1 MGRAQRHADRHRPA
15 SKRQELI
22 VARKPKPLKARVTHL
37 EMDALPAQRIA
48 LPMGQRIA
56 LMQAKN
62 IPVSFYR
69 YLYEQVGR
77 AHHWSLRRSGSDAAL
92 REVLH
97 ASSTEISVLYVD
109 GAPAGF
115 FELNLADLPA
125 IAEILYFGLTRE
137 FQGRGL
143 ARFFLSEA
151 IFAAWT
157 HNPAK
162 VIIQTNTLDSPLAL
176 RLYQKMGFAPV
187 GWSEEE
193 VEPWL

>member
-1 MGRAQRHADRHRPA
+1 MGRAERYTDRYRP
-15 SKRQELI
+15 SGKRQELI
-22 VARKPKPLKARVTHL
+22 LARKPRPLKARVTHL
-37 EMDALPAQRIA
+37 EMYARPAQRVP
-48 LPMGQRIA
+48 LPIGQRVA
-56 LMQAKN
+56 LMQVKN
-62 IPVSFYR
+62 IPISFYR

-77 AHHWSLRRSGSDAAL
+77 AHHWSLRRSGTDEEL
-92 REVLH
+92 RQILH
-97 ASSTEISVLYVD
+97 APSAEISVLYVD

-115 FELNLADLPA
+115 FELNLSDLPA
-125 IAEILYFGLTRE
+125 VAELLYFGLMSE

-151 IFAAWT
+151 IFAAWA
-157 HNPAK
+157 HSPEK

-176 RLYQKMGFAPV
+176 RLYQKMGFSAV